1 MNVKDIFNSITISY
15 DGLELNY
22 IGVLKDYGEYL
33 CDLLDS
39 PDRHSAALMLH
50 TGSIYYQAIAIT
62 IAAIHCLFYD
72 NTDIDELI
80 QKLKPGDMLIMDGE
94 RVRFNGV
101 IDGSVLGVGFSKS
114 TKYLDIQLSN
124 GNRRISLEK
133 AKNMHFSVYQ
143 GDADTLGGKGVK
155 NNLKERV
162 DFLSTFIRPTGK
174 IGVSSLI
181 NNSVAIIT
189 DKVIAEDIYRNVV
202 ITYKDKRKVHL
213 SDLVTATY
221 FTDNESYQ
229 FGKNPI
235 KEEPIIR
242 FYSKISA
249 CIDDIVDD
257 KNKRII
263 CCVIEDAELW
273 VNNSE
278 IHSIADR
285 KSLRTVILSGKTDY
299 ELYNDWFKDDKY
311 KLYAIVP
318 EILTGNVT
326 DDGKFKFASV
336 AYKKELSAFAS
347 RKVKTADVAS
357 VCDTSVLTSVKFKL
371 LKIMHDVADSQE
383 KSDFLISAFFLLNL
397 CRSAFFPLSYCQKAY
412 DKNIIRWTL
421 EEKLSSLKL
430 FSEIAYGESKESAEF
445 VYNTLAN
452 MVEKL
457 RDSNPKGEYIK
468 ERMYGKQIKYIVATK
483 AYYAKMFALWME
495 DCKIIDYPQVITLSQ
510 LKNGAQ
516 ILDRVV
522 FPTVYYSEEVNPY
535 AGFDYSLATILIY
548 PFEKLKASFFERLA
562 YNGNRLICSRNY
574 LKYKVDDMVD
584 IKLPDESE
592 NAEDSTILTDETFES
607 EMDKFARELLIGD
620 AKRYASQNSTDGDN
634 GLHIEKI
641 IVFNSGCVGY
651 FTKYYKAYRI
661 EGDDINEVDLSDLKV
676 GDRIVF
682 TKQSDNKDIVDVLL
696 NQLLEKQYKQ
706 TKYPLYY
713 CLSNL
718 WKLQLN
724 VYRLENNLTY
734 QELAEVLSKYNCNKQ
749 WGTIRSWLDEDS
761 RIVGPR
767 DAEDYVAIVRL
778 TSPDYS
784 SEDLEEACKN
794 IRSLRRRILG
804 LLGKAIIKHIS
815 ANVSD
820 TDDLWQLIKDK
831 ADNLAQIEQIA
842 GMSDAENDDYVSGN
856 MINKPIAI

>member
-15 DGLELNY
+15 DGLEINN

-39 PDRHSAALMLH
+39 PDHHSAALMLH
-50 TGSIYYQAIAIT
+50 TGSIYYQTIAIT

-80 QKLKPGDMLIMDGE
+80 QKLKPGDILIMDGE

-101 IDGSVLGVGFSKS
+101 IDGSALGIGFNKN

-124 GNRRISLEK
+124 GNRRITLEK

-155 NNLKERV
+155 SNLKERV
-162 DFLSTFIRPTGK
+162 DFLSTFIKSSRK
-174 IGVSSLI
+174 VGVSSLI
-181 NNSVAIIT
+181 NNSVAVVT
-189 DKVIAEDIYRNVV
+189 DKVIAEDIYRHVV
-202 ITYKDKRKVHL
+202 ITYNDKRKVNL

-221 FTDNESYQ
+221 FSDNESYQ

-242 FYSKISA
+242 FYSKISV
-249 CIDDIVDD
+249 CRDDIVGD

-263 CCVIEDAELW
+263 CCLIEDAELW

-278 IHSIADR
+278 IHSISDR
-285 KSLRTVILSGKTDY
+285 KSLRTVILNGKTDY
-299 ELYNDWFKDDKY
+299 QLYTDWLKDDKY
-311 KLYAIVP
+311 KLYAVVP
-318 EILTGNVT
+318 EILAGNVT
-326 DDGKFKFASV
+326 DNGKFKFAS
-336 AYKKELSAFAS
+336 AEYKKELFAFVS
-347 RKVKTADVAS
+347 RKVITADVAGI
-357 VCDTSVLTSVKFKL
+357 CDTSAISSVKLKL
-371 LKIMHDVADSQE
+371 LKIMYDVADSKE

-412 DKNIIRWTL
+412 DKNTIRWTL

-430 FSEIAYGESKESAEF
+430 FFETTYGESKENAEF
-445 VYNTLAN
+445 IYNTLLN

-457 RDSNPKGEYIK
+457 RDSNQKGEYIK
-468 ERMYGKQIKYIVATK
+468 ERMYGNQINYIVATK
-483 AYYAKMFALWME
+483 AYYAQMFALWME
-495 DCKIIDYPQVITLSQ
+495 DCKITDYPKVITLSK
-510 LKNGAQ
+510 LRNGTQ
-516 ILDRVV
+516 ILDRVI

-535 AGFDYSLATILIY
+535 AGFDYSLATLLIY
-548 PFEKLKASFFERLA
+548 PFEKLKASLFERLA

-574 LKYKVDDMVD
+574 LKYKIDDMAD
-584 IKLPDESE
+584 KRMPDVSD
-592 NAEDSTILTDETFES
+592 NDGDATILTDETFES
-607 EMDKFARELLIGD
+607 EMDKFASELLIGD
-620 AKRYASQNSTDGDN
+620 AKRYVSQNNTDRDN
-634 GLHIEKI
+634 CIHIEKI
-641 IVFNSGCVGY
+641 VAFNSGYVGY

-661 EGDDINEVDLSDLKV
+661 EGDGINEVDLSDLKV

-682 TKQSDNKDIVDVLL
+682 TKQSENKDIVDVLL

-724 VYRLENNLTY
+724 AYRLENNLTY
-734 QELAEVLSKYNCNKQ
+734 QELAEVLGKYDCNKQ

-767 DAEDYVAIVRL
+767 DAKDYVAIVRL
-778 TSPDYS
+778 IGADYS

-820 TDDLWQLIKDK
+820 TDDLWQSIKDK

-842 GMSDAENDDYVSGN
+842 GISDAENDDCISSN
-856 MINKPIAI
+856 MINKPIVI